1 MWVLRLSS
9 LLRKNWAKGKL
20 GNTQFPLIWTWSTST
35 VPLPQV
41 MGQYYTYYYPSSCFI
56 HIALVFTGWPLSA
69 PVSHLGRRVTL
80 GHHASLAFAWLS
92 HCLTLSLFAVTSTVS
107 RSADWV
113 FCRRSLGWYL
123 MLFSCVASDY
133 GAGGADH
140 RGLPFAILT
149 ISGQPRPQAKVVFV
163 GFLHCEVTL
172 FPLFLYC
179 PLWKE
184 VTIPSP
190 YLRGGEL

>member
-41 MGQYYTYYYPSSCFI
+41 MGQYYTYYHPSSCFI

-69 PVSHLGRRVTL
+69 PVSHPGRRVTL

-123 MLFSCVASDY
+123 FDAFLLCSL
-133 GAGGADH
+133 
-140 RGLPFAILT
+140 GLW
-149 ISGQPRPQAKVVFV
+149 SWGSRPQRFTFCRSHRIRSTPTP
-163 GFLHCEVTL
+163 G
-172 FPLFLYC
+172 
-179 PLWKE
+179 
-184 VTIPSP
+184 
-190 YLRGGEL
+190 

>member
-1 MWVLRLSS
+1 MIHEHGAFATGNGPVLHILSS
-9 LLRKNWAKGKL
+9 KL
-20 GNTQFPLIWTWSTST
+20 ML
-35 VPLPQV
+35 
-41 MGQYYTYYYPSSCFI
+41 Y
-56 HIALVFTGWPLSA
+56 
-69 PVSHLGRRVTL
+69 
-80 GHHASLAFAWLS
+80 S
-92 HCLTLSLFAVTSTVS
+92 HCLGFYWMASLCPSVPSGTPCYTWSSRLLGLRLAVTVSQLSLFAVTSTVS